1 LYQHPAVRE
10 AGIVGVPDGFG
21 RELPQAHVVLQK
33 SRALVMERQL
43 IDFARMHLPE
53 YKVPYRIIFTDNLP
67 HGPTGKIDRKTLRE
81 NSLMT
86 NQEAMDQSRVA
97 W

>member
-1 LYQHPAVRE
+1 M
-10 AGIVGVPDGFG
+10 GVPDGFG